1 MNNAIRI
8 SCNRANLKIVRDFVS
23 AYLAVYHLSEL
34 HINQIVLAVDEVVA
48 NLIIHANAE
57 NETQFLQLKLAME
70 DHIFGIE
77 IEDDSKES
85 YKPASFREP
94 DLLEHI
100 RTGKKGG
107 VGMALVNR
115 IMDRVEFSS
124 SGTHNI
130 CRLYKK
136 VHLAH

>member
-1 MNNAIRI
+1 MKNAIRI
-8 SCNRANLKIVRDFVS
+8 SCSRSNLKIVRDFVS

-34 HINQIVLAVDEVVA
+34 HVNQIVLAVDEVVA

-57 NETQFLQLKLAME
+57 DEARFLQLKLAVE
-70 DHIFGIE
+70 DQMFGIE
-77 IEDDSKES
+77 IEDDSQGS
-85 YKPASFREP
+85 YLPSSFREP
-94 DLLEHI
+94 DLIEHI
-100 RTGKKGG
+100 KTGRKGG

-136 VHLAH
+136 IT

>member
-1 MNNAIRI
+1 
-8 SCNRANLKIVRDFVS
+8 VS
-23 AYLAVYHLSEL
+23 AYLSGYNLSEL

-57 NETQFLQLKLAME
+57 NESQYLQLKLAME
-70 DHIFGIE
+70 DHMFGIE

-85 YKPASFREP
+85 YLPSTFREP

-100 RTGKKGG
+100 RLGKKGG

-124 SGTHNI
+124 SGNHNV

-136 VHLAH
+136 VV

>member
-1 MNNAIRI
+1 MKNVIRI
-8 SCNRANLKIVRDFVS
+8 NCSRANLKIVRDFVS
-23 AYLAVYHLSEL
+23 AYLSVYNLSEL
-34 HINQIVLAVDEVVA
+34 HINQIVLAIDEVVA

-57 NETQFLQLKLAME
+57 DEEQFLQLKLAME
-70 DHIFGIE
+70 DHMFGVE

-85 YKPASFREP
+85 YLPSSFREP
-94 DLLEHI
+94 DLQEHI

-124 SGTHNI
+124 SGNHNI

-136 VHLAH
+136 VV

>member
-1 MNNAIRI
+1 MNNVIRI
-8 SCNRANLKIVRDFVS
+8 SCSRANLKIVRDFVS
-23 AYLAVYHLSEL
+23 AYLAVYRLSEL

-48 NLIIHANAE
+48 NLIIHANSE
-57 NETQFLQLKLAME
+57 DESQYLQLRLAME
-70 DHIFGIE
+70 DHMFGIE
-77 IEDDSKES
+77 IEDDSQGS
-85 YKPASFREP
+85 YLPSSFREP

-136 VHLAH
+136 VV

>member
-1 MNNAIRI
+1 MKNVIRI
-8 SCNRANLKIVRDFVS
+8 SCSRANLKIVRDFVS
-23 AYLAVYHLSEL
+23 AYLSVYHLSEL

-57 NETQFLQLKLAME
+57 NESQFLQLKLAME
-70 DHIFGIE
+70 DHMFGIE

-85 YKPASFREP
+85 YLPSTFREP

-100 RTGKKGG
+100 RLGKKGG

-124 SGTHNI
+124 SGNHNV

-136 VHLAH
+136 VV